1 MALVVRTLF
10 GGGFLLMLAGC
21 GSGPSRS
28 AIEGDSLALAG
39 RALYDA
45 EDYEAALATFASA
58 AVHARRAGDVPVEAR
73 ALTGLGLAEYRLARL
88 DSAAAHEERAIALWQ
103 QLGRGDEAGPAYN
116 VLGLIRL
123 EQNRDQDGI
132 RALEHA
138 VEAARAS
145 GDSTT
150 LARALGNLALPYA
163 YRGDFARARES
174 ARGLRSAGRSR
185 SDALWEGNGLTNEA
199 MIDVMIADPSSA
211 IARLDTAR
219 HLYHQ
224 VAYQTG
230 EQVAL
235 GQLAAAFELSGDYGS
250 AFAVLDTALTLAR
263 GRSLHYEEAVNLRL
277 IADLHARVGDYRR
290 AVVQY
295 AEAEEIL
302 RETGATADLGAT
314 LRGAAAAY
322 DRLGNQTKALAAANE
337 ALQIDRQSGE
347 RFYELDDLVLL
358 ASLEASTG
366 PITASD
372 SRLAE
377 IRGLANEIG
386 TRGARGAALLAE
398 ARVADLRRDPMRAL
412 LASRALVAA
421 SAGDD
426 AALAEAHALE
436 ARALTSLGRLESA
449 VTAGHLAIAA
459 IERLRGTLRSEP
471 LGASLVADR
480 ADVYGN
486 LVLALL
492 RLGRQDE
499 AFAVADAGRSRSL
512 LEHLAGVPGQG
523 AAHQL
528 AEGEALLRTIDRL
541 VQRLRATSAPRPDQR
556 GQSLSADAAGIE
568 AELTAARAAYE
579 ALVIRAA
586 QRDLRTATLL
596 GIEAAPRLDK
606 VRAALGPHQALVEYF
621 LGARL
626 VMFVVTTQG
635 LAVVERDIDRGA
647 LLQQVRLLRDLWGTP
662 TVSWQSGL
670 PTARA
675 LHGDLVAP
683 LEESGA
689 LEHVEHLFLIPHGI
703 LESVP
708 FAALQSSSTRQFV
721 GERYSTARLPSAAA
735 LVALEANHAP
745 RAAGT
750 GPVAFAP
757 FPDALPATRRE
768 AEAVAARLP
777 GTTVL
782 VGAKATESQVRAA
795 LETGAF
801 VHVATHGVFNAR
813 NPMFSRVELT
823 RGGTPAGSGDGRLE
837 VHEILG
843 LAVRSPFVFF
853 SGCETGASREWT
865 RDAVLGAGEM
875 GLAQAALAAGAQD
888 VVSTLWR
895 IDDAGAA
902 VFADLFYGGFG
913 RADATHAL
921 AQAQRAMLADSR
933 YGSPYYWAGYVL
945 SGLGRSRPQIGSP
958 DP

>member
-1 MALVVRTLF
+1 MALAVRVLV
-10 GGGFLLMLAGC
+10 GGGLLLMVAGC
-21 GSGPSRS
+21 GSRPSGRAS
-28 AIEGDSLALAG
+28 EADSLAQAG

-45 EDYEAALATFASA
+45 ENYEAAQATFASA
-58 AVHARRAGDVPVEAR
+58 AVQARRAGDVPVEAR

-88 DSAAAHEERAIALWQ
+88 DLAAAREEQAIALWQ
-103 QLGRGDEAGPAYN
+103 QVGRGDDAGPAHN

-132 RALEHA
+132 RALEQA
-138 VEAARAS
+138 VAAARAS

-163 YRGDFARARES
+163 YRGDFERARES

-199 MIDVMIADPSSA
+199 MIDVMIADPASA

-219 HLYHQ
+219 RLYRQ

-235 GQLAAAFELSGDYGS
+235 GQLAAALELSGDYGS
-250 AFAVLDTALTLAR
+250 AFAVLDTALALAR
-263 GRSLHYEEAVNLRL
+263 GRSLRYEEAVNLRL

-314 LRGAAAAY
+314 LRGAATAY
-322 DRLGNQTKALAAANE
+322 DRLGNQTKAISAANE

-347 RFYELDDLVLL
+347 RSYELDDLVLL
-358 ASLEASTG
+358 ATLEASTG
-366 PITASD
+366 PPAASD

-377 IRGLANEIG
+377 IGRVADEIG

-398 ARVADLRRDPMRAL
+398 ARVADQRRDPERAL
-412 LASRALVAA
+412 RASRALVAA

-426 AALAEAHALE
+426 ASLAEAHALE
-436 ARALTSLGRLESA
+436 ARALTSLGRLEPA
-449 VTAGHLAIAA
+449 VTAGHQAVAA

-512 LEHLAGVPGQG
+512 LEHLAAVPGQG

-528 AEGEALLRTIDRL
+528 ADGEALLRTIDRL

-556 GQSLSADAAGIE
+556 GEALSADAAGIE
-568 AELTAARAAYE
+568 AELAAARTAYE

-586 QRDLRTATLL
+586 QRDLTAATLL
-596 GIEAAPRLDK
+596 GIEAAPRLNE
-606 VRAALGPHQALVEYF
+606 VRAALGPRQALVEYF

-626 VMFVVTTQG
+626 VMFVVTTEG
-635 LAVVERDIDRGA
+635 LTVVERDIDRGA
-647 LLQQVRLLRDLWGTP
+647 LLQRVRLLRDLWGTP
-662 TVSWQSGL
+662 TVSWRSGF

-675 LHGDLVAP
+675 LHRDLVAP

-689 LEHVEHLFLIPHGI
+689 LEDVEQLFLVPHGI

-708 FAALQSSSTRQFV
+708 FAALQSNVTGQFV
-721 GERYSTARLPSAAA
+721 SERYATARLPSAAA
-735 LVALEANHAP
+735 LVALGAKRAP
-745 RAAGT
+745 QSAGT
-750 GPVAFAP
+750 GAVVFAP

-768 AEAVAARLP
+768 AEAVGARLP
-777 GTTVL
+777 GTSVL
-782 VGAKATESQVRAA
+782 VGAKATELQVRTA
-795 LETGAF
+795 LERGAL

-823 RGGTPAGSGDGRLE
+823 RGGTPMGGGDGRLE

-865 RDAVLGAGEM
+865 RDALLGAGEM
-875 GLAQAALAAGAQD
+875 GLAQATLAAGAQD

-902 VFADLFYGGFG
+902 VFADLFYGSFG

-933 YGSPYYWAGYVL
+933 YGSPYYWAGYTL
-945 SGLGRSRPQIGSP
+945 SGLGRSRPQIGSS